1 MRLIFTIL
9 ASAFLVLT
17 TGCASITGSKNQPV
31 SITAICEAV
40 QVTGASCTIT
50 NDKSVGYVTTP
61 GTAFVN
67 KSTGD
72 LSVSCTKSTA
82 TSNPSIVKSSSNANI
97 WGNLL
102 VGGPI
107 GAGVDAMTGAGFD
120 YPPSVNVAF
129 SPPCPK

>member
-1 MRLIFTIL
+1 MRL
-9 ASAFLVLT
+9 FLISCLLMFV

-31 SITAICEAV
+31 SVTAICEAV
-40 QVTGASCTIT
+40 QITGASCTVT

-72 LSVSCTKSTA
+72 LSVSCTKAGA
-82 TSNPSIVKSSSNANI
+82 TSNPSIIKSSSNTNI

-102 VGGPI
+102 LGGPI

-120 YPPSVNVAF
+120 YPPSVNVTFNA
-129 SPPCPK
+129 PCPN